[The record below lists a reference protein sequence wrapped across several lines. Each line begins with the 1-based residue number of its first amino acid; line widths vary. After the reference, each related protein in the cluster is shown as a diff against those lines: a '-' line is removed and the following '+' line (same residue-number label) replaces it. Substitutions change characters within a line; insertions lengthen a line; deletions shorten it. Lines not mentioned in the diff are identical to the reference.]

1 MLSKPAKIKSMT
13 SLVPNVINPLEN
25 REMLKDWRLNIE
37 FPPVNVIKAEEW
49 HQVSMAIPGMKM
61 EDFNIDIEDNKLI
74 ISVEKKEEVEETKE
88 DYVHQEYNYRKFKRT
103 FSLPDNIMLKD
114 LEKSYNNGIL
124 TIRLPKVREDKTVK
138 K

>member
-49 HQVSMAIPGMKM
+49 HQVSMAIPGMEM
-61 EDFNIDIEDNKLI
+61 EDFNIEIEDNKLI
-74 ISVEKKEEVEETKE
+74 ISVEKKEEVEEAKE
-88 DYVHQEYNYRKFKRT
+88 DYVHQEYNYRKSKRT

-114 LEKSYNNGIL
+114 LKKSYNNGIL
-124 TIRLPKVREDKTVK
+124 TIRLPKVREDKTVGR
-138 K
+138 